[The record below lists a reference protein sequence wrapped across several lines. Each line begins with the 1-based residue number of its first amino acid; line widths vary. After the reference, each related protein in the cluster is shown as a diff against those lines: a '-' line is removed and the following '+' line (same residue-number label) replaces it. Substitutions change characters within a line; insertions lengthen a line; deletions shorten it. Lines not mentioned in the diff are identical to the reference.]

1 MSWGSDTWGWYVANS
16 DKANPIVGFVGG
28 AASVWGLSK
37 QARAATNRHYEQ
49 TRADQQRRLIESFS
63 RAVEQ
68 LGGDKFEARLGGVYT
83 RTITGMV
90 EASPREPFI
99 PSRPSI

>member
-49 TRADQQRRLIESFS
+49 ISS
-63 RAVEQ
+63 
-68 LGGDKFEARLGGVYT
+68 GG
-83 RTITGMV
+83 
-90 EASPREPFI
+90 
-99 PSRPSI
+99 